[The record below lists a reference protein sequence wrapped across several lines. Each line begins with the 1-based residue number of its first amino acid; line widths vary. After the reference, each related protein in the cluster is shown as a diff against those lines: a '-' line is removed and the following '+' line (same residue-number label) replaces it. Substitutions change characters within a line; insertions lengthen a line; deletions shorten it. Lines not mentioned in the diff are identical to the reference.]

1 MEILWFL
8 LAIVSALSHS
18 IKGMFQ
24 KINLKDINSNTL
36 IFVLSW
42 LSTLFWI
49 PFIITMWIPDIS
61 LKLILVFVLWSILF
75 YIWKLFH
82 FKALQIEDISYIS
95 PLMWLVT
102 VWVVFLWMLFLNE
115 VPSVYWITWIG
126 FILIWVYFLNL
137 QKYHTRFF
145 EPIKHLY
152 TNKWSQLFLI
162 TVICYSFTNIFD
174 KIWVAESYPIFWIF
188 LMNLSLF
195 VISSFKLNKTFK
207 KDILFFKKHSVLL
220 LITFL
225 FYVLGHITQMT
236 AIQYIFIWYM
246 SAIKTASLLFTIIL
260 WGIFFKE
267 KDILKKFIYW
277 LIIVMGL
284 IFIYLGK

>member
-1 MEILWFL
+1 MEILGFL
-8 LAIVSALSHS
+8 LAITSALSHS
-18 IKGMFQ
+18 IKWMFQ
-24 KINLKDINSNTL
+24 KVNLKDINSNTL

-49 PFIITMWIPDIS
+49 PFIVHMWIPEIS
-61 LKLILVFVLWSILF
+61 LKVVLVFVLWSALF
-75 YIWKLFH
+75 YIWELFH
-82 FKALQIEDISYIS
+82 FQALQIEDISYIS

-102 VWVVFLWMLFLNE
+102 VWVVCLWAVILNE
-115 VPSVYWITWIG
+115 IPSIYWIIG
-126 FILIWVYFLNL
+126 IGLILMWVYFLNL
-137 QKYHTRFF
+137 QKYHTKFF

-162 TVICYSFTNIFD
+162 TVICYSFTNILD

-195 VISSFKLNKTFK
+195 IISSFKLNKTFK
-207 KDILFFKKHSVLL
+207 KDISFFRTHWVLIW
-220 LITFL
+220 ITFF

-260 WGIFFKE
+260 WWIFFKE
-267 KDILKKFIYW
+267 KDIMKKFTYW
-277 LIIVMGL
+277 VLIVIGL
-284 IFIYLGK
+284 IFLYLGK

>member
-1 MEILWFL
+1 MEILGFL
-8 LAIVSALSHS
+8 LAITSALSHA
-18 IKGMFQ
+18 IKWMFQ
-24 KINLKDINSNTL
+24 KVNLKDINSNAL

-49 PFIITMWIPDIS
+49 PFIIKMWIPEIS
-61 LKLILVFVLWSILF
+61 LKLLIVFILWSVLF

-95 PLMWLVT
+95 PLTWLVT
-102 VWVVFLWMLFLNE
+102 VWVLILGIIILDE
-115 VPSVYWITWIG
+115 IPSIYWAIWVG

-137 QKYHTRFF
+137 QKYHTKFF

-162 TVICYSFTNIFD
+162 SIICYSFTNILD

-207 KDILFFKKHSVLL
+207 KDITFFRTHWGLVW
-220 LITFL
+220 ITFF

-260 WGIFFKE
+260 WWIFFKE
-267 KDILKKFIYW
+267 KDILKKLAYW
-277 LIIVMGL
+277 VLIVL
-284 IFIYLGK
+284 WLVFIYLGK